1 LKFDENNSRQFGIL
15 SGEAAEKVQN
25 FYRVADGL
33 MRRIEEEAESEP
45 FRFGSDLDPRSA
57 LSPDRRG
64 TRWAYE
70 RLLQG
75 LTDSYGED
83 LPNELADAFFGA
95 DAAHDLF
102 GVNPYGHPSS
112 RFNHIQWALCYLVV
126 LRPPEDLAWRAE
138 AHARRA
144 LSISQPGSDW
154 RLYPT
159 AEAAIE
165 TVLFAPHNRESVAL
179 AERVTMGE
187 LRPGGGFSLSSKC
200 LRVMHEHGRL
210 DYDAFS
216 RFISAY
222 STILKDFP
230 LRPPRWAA
238 DRPELSEED
247 RSFWWAL
254 HDYANR
260 YMDEVISAPDA
271 VSAVDVENLGFVD
284 ELGSGDERRL
294 LAAVVLRRRY
304 LRGDLEAESVRLGRR
319 YFKTGAER
327 AARLL
332 ARAAHPGGRV
342 MGDRR
347 EAMELQARRLRAAA
361 VPSATSRD
369 EKPPPKPPIPPVLAR
384 LGYRHDTER
393 PSGENLRDA
402 VLMDVLAWTATQDLS
417 GQELVAETGA
427 PFAWELLCEALGG
440 PWPRRAPL
448 MRLAALTAG
457 LDSSWEWSM
466 TMTVEPEDDSL
477 TNSRDHTSG
486 VVDPREV
493 RRASALAAEEMV
505 GEDASASPGALREL
519 GAVEHLFT
527 RRNLPVA
534 RAFLLLRACLG
545 KAPPD
550 FEEMLE
556 LRNQLYWKL
565 YGLLPFS
572 GKAELN
578 RRYERILNFERG
590 SGQFGKLRRGNERA
604 ATAVAL
610 KNLSL
615 NAGLSDADALRAFL
629 RAG

>member
-1 LKFDENNSRQFGIL
+1 MKFDENNSRQFGIL
-15 SGEAAEKVQN
+15 SGEAAEKVKD
-25 FYRVADGL
+25 FYRVADDL
-33 MRRIEEEAESEP
+33 MLRIEEEAGSEP
-45 FRFGSDLDPRSA
+45 FRYGGDLHPRSA

-70 RLLQG
+70 RLLHG
-75 LTDSYGED
+75 LTDIYGED

-102 GVNPYGHPSS
+102 GVTPYGYPFP
-112 RFNHIQWALCYLVV
+112 RFNEIRWALCYLVV

-144 LSISQPGSDW
+144 INISQPGSDR

-179 AERVTMGE
+179 AERVSAGE
-187 LRPGGGFSLSSKC
+187 LRPGGGFSLLSKC
-200 LRVMHEHGRL
+200 LRVMHKHGRL
-210 DYDAFS
+210 DRDAFL

-222 STILKDFP
+222 STILKELP
-230 LRPPRWAA
+230 LRPPRWVAG
-238 DRPELSEED
+238 RPELSEED

-254 HDYANR
+254 HDHANR
-260 YMDEVISAPDA
+260 YVDEVISAPDT
-271 VSAVDVENLGFVD
+271 VSVVDVENLGFVD
-284 ELGSGDERRL
+284 ELRPGDERRL

-304 LRGDLEAESVRLGRR
+304 LRGDLEAESVRLGIRH
-319 YFKTGAER
+319 FEFGAER

-369 EKPPPKPPIPPVLAR
+369 EKPPPKPPVPPVLAR
-384 LGYRHDTER
+384 LGFRHDTER
-393 PSGENLRDA
+393 PSGETLRDA

-417 GQELVAETGA
+417 GHERAEAGGA
-427 PFAWELLCEALGG
+427 PFAWEVVCEARGG

-448 MRLAALTAG
+448 VRLAALTAG
-457 LDSSWEWSM
+457 LDGSEEWKM
-466 TMTVEPEDDSL
+466 TMTVQPEYDSL
-477 TNSRDHTSG
+477 INSRDHTSG
-486 VVDPREV
+486 VVDPRDV
-493 RRASALAAEEMV
+493 RRAAALAAEEMV
-505 GEDASASPGALREL
+505 GEDAPASPDALREL
-519 GAVEHLFT
+519 AAVEHLFA
-527 RRNLPVA
+527 RRDLPVA
-534 RAFLLLRACLG
+534 RAFVLLRACLG

-550 FEEMLE
+550 FEEMLG

-578 RRYERILNFERG
+578 RRYERISNFERG

-615 NAGLSDADALRAFL
+615 NAGLPDADALRAFL
-629 RAG
+629 SAG